1 MFPFWEDVIAPIV
14 RAVAP
19 RRVVEIGALRGETT
33 TRMLRDLGPGCELH
47 VIDPEPQFDP
57 TEHAQAFPGRYVFH
71 EGLSHDVL
79 PGLPVADIALVDGDH
94 NWFTVVNE
102 LRMLAATAAT
112 AGAPLPVLALHDVC
126 WPYGRRDLYYE
137 PSRIPAEWRQP
148 HRRAGMRPGADRL
161 FANGGMNLTLH
172 NAERE
177 GGPRNGVMTA
187 VEDFVAEH
195 PEPLRLV
202 VLPVYYGLALVAEER
217 RLADNPELAAAF
229 DRFEGV
235 EGQRLLVELGEKIR
249 LDEAV
254 FGQAWVRTLEQQ
266 VGRSAGRYLEVVKAA
281 LLDEHHLDNEV
292 RLEYLLSLQGG
303 GTPDLTA
310 LRDPARLLPL
320 RFDRVARMR
329 AEGRALGGGRPVV
342 YAPFTE
348 MGRRQLDRV
357 EAAVRAVLEEGVPGD
372 LAEVGTG
379 RGGGAILMRAVLEA
393 DEVADRDV
401 WVVDRFRV
409 EDGAGGA
416 GSDLNQ
422 VRDGFSRFGLL
433 DDRVRFLQGVP
444 RDALADAA
452 IERLAVLRLGE
463 GLGTAAGEVLVDLH
477 PKLSPG
483 AVVVVSGTADPAVE
497 RAVDDALTRLGVD
510 AAVER
515 VDANARVWRVPG
527 ADAWSPPADGTPG
540 ARNRALARAPLPPPA
555 GVDAVALSVVVVFYN
570 MRREAVRTLHSL
582 SRAYQRGIEDLDY
595 EVLAVDNGSS
605 PDQRLTP
612 ELVAGFGPQF
622 RLVEMGDDA
631 RPSPTVALNAGIAL
645 ARGEVL
651 ALMID
656 GAHVLTPGVLRQG
669 MTAITAY
676 APAVVA
682 TQQWYLGP
690 SQQQGD
696 AQRAGYDQA
705 AEDRLFERIDW
716 PVDGYRLFEIGHFI
730 GERDWFD
737 GIVESN
743 CLLVPRKLLEQH
755 GGFDDSFSMPGGG
768 YANLDLFERLGLAP
782 DVNAASILGEG
793 SFHQVHGG
801 TTTNV
806 ADEAVRRDKVASY
819 GEHFSELRGRRLIG
833 LDRPVHFVGA
843 MATKAA
849 RRTRSRREIGLRFP
863 PNRDPMDP
871 SGAPAPA
878 PVADELKLAAIEA
891 LWNAQSWR
899 EATWL
904 GHPVSRFP
912 TDLQSYQELLATCRP
927 GLVVVV
933 GDDPGLGGRAL
944 FAASI
949 CDQLDHGRVV
959 AVGRSDPAGRP
970 AHPRVTH
977 LQGAAESPDVAE
989 AVGALAGSDPDA
1001 LVLLGLGEV
1010 GRVVAGFDR
1019 YAPLVGVG
1027 GYVVVENTV
1036 VNGRPAAPGFG
1047 PGPHEAVVAILQ
1059 RHRDFVSDPGPE
1071 RYTVTFNRNGYLRRL
1086 APS

>member
-1 MFPFWEDVIAPIV
+1 LFPFWEDVIAPIV

-57 TEHAQAFPGRYVFH
+57 TEHARAFPGRYVFH
-71 EGLSHDVL
+71 EGLSHEVL
-79 PGLPVADIALVDGDH
+79 PRLPVADIALVDGDH
-94 NWFTVVNE
+94 NWYTVVNE
-102 LRMLAATAAT
+102 LRMLAATAAG

-148 HRRAGMRPGADRL
+148 NRRAGMRPGAERL

-177 GGPRNGVMTA
+177 GGPRNGVLTA
-187 VEDFVAEH
+187 IEDFVAEH

-217 RLADNPELAAAF
+217 RLAENPELAAAF
-229 DRFEGV
+229 ERFEGV
-235 EGQRLLVELGEKIR
+235 EGQRLLVALGERIR

-266 VGRSAGRYLEVVKAA
+266 VGRATGRYLEVVKAA

-292 RLEYLLSLQGG
+292 RLEYLLSQPAGSAA
-303 GTPDLTA
+303 DLPA
-310 LRDPARLLPL
+310 LRDPARLMPI

-329 AEGRALGGGRPVV
+329 AEGRSVGGSGAV
-342 YAPFTE
+342 YAPYTE
-348 MGRRQLDRV
+348 MGRRQLDRL
-357 EAAVRAVLEEGVPGD
+357 EAAVRTVVEEGVPGD

-379 RGGGAILMRAVLEA
+379 RGGGAIFMRSVLEA

-409 EDGAGGA
+409 EDGDA

-433 DDRVRFLQGVP
+433 DERVRFLQGAP
-444 RDALADAA
+444 EDALADAP
-452 IERLAVLRLGE
+452 IERLAVLRLGD
-463 GLGTAAGEVLVDLH
+463 GLGAGVGEVLAALH
-477 PKLSPG
+477 PRLSPG
-483 AVVVVSGTADPAVE
+483 AVVVVSGTRDPAVE
-497 RAVDDALTRLGVD
+497 QAVDGALAALDVD
-510 AAVER
+510 VPVDR
-515 VDANARVWRVPG
+515 IDANARIWRVPG
-527 ADAWSPPADGTPG
+527 AAEWSPPADTTPG
-540 ARNRALARAPLPPPA
+540 AHDRTLARAPLAPPT
-555 GVDAVALSVVVVFYN
+555 GVDTVALSVVVVFYN

-595 EVLAVDNGSS
+595 EVIAVDNGSS
-605 PDQRLTP
+605 PDQRLPP
-612 ELVAGFGPQF
+612 EFVAGFGPQF
-622 RLVEMGDDA
+622 RLLDMGDEA
-631 RPSPTVALNAGIAL
+631 RPSPTVALNAGIAQ

-690 SQQQGD
+690 GQQQGD

-755 GGFDDSFSMPGGG
+755 GGFDDSFSMPGAG

-819 GEHFSELRGRRLIG
+819 GEHFQELRGRRLIG
-833 LDRPVHFVGA
+833 LDRPVHYVGA

-871 SGAPAPA
+871 ARAPEPA

-891 LWNAQSWR
+891 VWNAQAWR

-912 TDLQSYQELLATCRP
+912 TDLQSYQELLVRSRP

-944 FAASI
+944 FAASL
-949 CDQLDHGRVV
+949 CDQVDHGRVV
-959 AVGRSDPAGRP
+959 AVGRTDAEGRP

-977 LQGAAESPDVAE
+977 LEGAAEAE
-989 AVGALAGSDPDA
+989 AVAREVAALAGDDPDA

-1010 GRVVAGFDR
+1010 GRVVAGFER
-1019 YAPLVGVG
+1019 YAPLVAVD

-1059 RHRDFVSDPGPE
+1059 RNRDFVSDPGPE